1 MRLRLKFFLLSI
13 IPLLASLG
21 LIALAI
27 KEQERKLASRERALF
42 ESAYMTARQAE
53 LRQYV
58 QLAQSIIA
66 PLYNGPSDDESV
78 RKEALRLLASLDYG
92 RDGYFFV
99 YELNGT
105 SVMHARQ
112 PELVGK
118 DLSKMRD
125 PNGIPVIQQLIARAR
140 EGGGFVQY
148 AWEKPSSRSIT
159 PKLGYAVALPRWN
172 WMMGTGL
179 YLDDIQTTLGKVD
192 EQISDNVA
200 TTMLWLA
207 AVALLGVGLIG
218 GSGLVLNL
226 SDARQADVKLRLMAR
241 QVVKSQEDE
250 RAHLS
255 RELHDSTSQTLVSI
269 KLLVESAVAQMEHQ
283 QAKPPPALS
292 KALVRLN
299 DALTEVRH
307 ISHRL
312 RPAALDVLGLPEA
325 LEHLGRE
332 FNIDGRLAFTMRVR
346 GIRLHLP
353 DEINTVL
360 FRITQ
365 EALTNIEKHAHAAS
379 RVQLWLIYHARGVR
393 LSVRDDGAGFD
404 VASVSKDPRRG
415 IGLRNMRERLAS
427 IGGTFEVFS
436 RRGETRLVA
445 NVPLSAVTRFSRPSP
460 SDTPHDPNYPL
471 ADR

>member
-1 MRLRLKFFLLSI
+1 MRLRLKFFLLSV

-21 LIALAI
+21 LITLAV
-27 KEQERKLASRERALF
+27 KQQEKNLAERERALF
-42 ESAYMTARQAE
+42 ESAYMTARQTE

-58 QLAQSIIA
+58 QLAQSTIA
-66 PLYNGPSDDESV
+66 PLYNSMRDDAATQQ
-78 RKEALRLLASLDYG
+78 EAIRLLASLDYG
-92 RDGYFFV
+92 LDGYFFV
-99 YELNGT
+99 YEMNGT
-105 SVMHARQ
+105 NVMHARQ

-118 DLSKMRD
+118 DLSEMRD
-125 PNGIPVIQQLIARAR
+125 HNGVPVIQQLIARAR
-140 EGGGFVQY
+140 EGGGFVRY
-148 AWEKPSSRSIT
+148 AWEKPSSQTIA

-172 WMMGTGL
+172 WMIGTGL
-179 YLDDIQTTLGKVD
+179 YLDDIQGTLGKVD
-192 EQISDNVA
+192 QQISDNVA
-200 TTMLWLA
+200 TTMLWIA
-207 AVALLGVGLIG
+207 GVALLGLSLIG

-226 SDARQADVKLRLMAR
+226 SDAREADGKLRLMAR
-241 QVVKSQEDE
+241 QVVQSQEDE

-269 KLLVESAVAQMEHQ
+269 KLLVESAVAQLESQHTT
-283 QAKPPPALS
+283 PPHALS
-292 KALVRLN
+292 KALGRLN

-332 FNIDGRLAFTMRVR
+332 FNVDGRLAFSMRVR
-346 GIRLHLP
+346 GERMHLS

-365 EALTNIEKHAHAAS
+365 EALTNIDKHAQDAS
-379 RVQLWLIYHARGVR
+379 RVHLWLIYHASGVR
-393 LSVRDDGAGFD
+393 LSVRDDGGGFD
-404 VASVSKDPRRG
+404 VEAVSQDPRRG

-436 RRGETRLVA
+436 RPGETRLVA
-445 NVPLSAVTRFSRPSP
+445 DVPLAAVSRFARPHPFAAPP
-460 SDTPHDPNYPL
+460 SSSTP
-471 ADR
+471 